1 MKEQWPQVECL
12 SNSPLAEGAHS
23 NVFSERLLVVV
34 DGDKLRAPFKPQ
46 AENALMTAPSLTN
59 IRIVLVNTTHP
70 GNIGGAARAMKNM
83 GLSRLYLVAPKE
95 FPSEKAT
102 WRSAGATDVLDDAVV
117 VESLDEAIE
126 GCSLVVGTSARERR
140 IPWPLLD
147 PRECGE
153 SVYSESTEHEVAV
166 VFGREDRGLTN
177 EELHKC
183 NYHVHI
189 PANPDYSSLNLA
201 TAVQVV
207 TYEIRMAF
215 LKATEGKTL
224 IQHQWD
230 MPPADAQSLDAYYAH
245 LEQTLVDL
253 SFLDPTNPKQTMTRL
268 RRLYNR
274 VRLDQMELNIL
285 RGVLTAMQNHVF
297 YSNKEIEELKA
308 LLAKHG
314 A

>member
-1 MKEQWPQVECL
+1 MSVDP
-12 SNSPLAEGAHS
+12 
-23 NVFSERLLVVV
+23 FS
-34 DGDKLRAPFKPQ
+34 
-46 AENALMTAPSLTN
+46 N

-70 GNIGGAARAMKNM
+70 GNIGGTARAMKNM
-83 GLSRLYLVAPKE
+83 GLKNLYLVEPKE
-95 FPSEKAT
+95 FPSDKAV
-102 WRSAGATDVLDDAVV
+102 WRSAGATDVLDNAVV
-117 VESLDEAIE
+117 VDTLDEAIA
-126 GCSLVVGTSARERR
+126 GCGLVVGTSARERR

-153 SVYSESTEHEVAV
+153 SVWQEAGQHQVAV

-189 PANPDYSSLNLA
+189 PANPEYSSLNLA

-207 TYEIRMAF
+207 CYEIRMAY
-215 LKATEGKTL
+215 LMAAEGKTL
-224 IQHQWD
+224 TQHQWD
-230 MPPADAQSLDAYYAH
+230 MPPATAESLDAYYTH
-245 LEQTLVDL
+245 LEETLVSL
-253 SFLDPTNPKQTMTRL
+253 GFLDPENPKQTMTRL

-285 RGVLTAMQNHVF
+285 RGVLTSMQNYIF
-297 YSNKEIEELKA
+297 YTNKKLDQIKPDA
-308 LLAKHG
+308 TDDAKTSD